1 MAAAQPYILF
11 TDPYGFKEEVP
22 GCLPSIKSSSPSS
35 LCPLTVMLFGKQ
47 ATPRDIEI
55 LVQFQHQQSFS
66 TCVENK
72 LITMLGAYL
81 SCNDERTIENI

>member
-1 MAAAQPYILF
+1 
-11 TDPYGFKEEVP
+11 
-22 GCLPSIKSSSPSS
+22 
-35 LCPLTVMLFGKQ
+35 MLFGKQ